1 MKNGPHQRDTLWW
14 LAGLQQTP
22 YLIRP
27 AHKSGQIITLRIL
40 FISPT
45 VEQENAA
52 KDDRRTKQ
60 KRNNKIRTQDMQVN
74 HLADRTLL
82 PVANKRELERIS
94 VIDSF
99 RLSVRPLLSL
109 YTVTSWLAG

>member
-1 MKNGPHQRDTLWW
+1 
-14 LAGLQQTP
+14 
-22 YLIRP
+22 
-27 AHKSGQIITLRIL
+27 
-40 FISPT
+40 
-45 VEQENAA
+45 
-52 KDDRRTKQ
+52 
-60 KRNNKIRTQDMQVN
+60 MQVN